1 MNPFRFGVQLASAYD
16 AKGWRDKVRL
26 AEDLG
31 YSTAFVPDHLDT
43 QWGPLVALTVA
54 AEATTTLKVG
64 TLVLAND
71 YRHPVVLAKEIATL
85 DLVSG
90 GRVEFGIG
98 ACWRRKDY
106 QATGLPYDEPGQ
118 RIERLAESLRILKD
132 IWSTQESRRAG
143 NHYTVDVPQG
153 MPLPHSTPHPPIM
166 IGGGGRRVLT
176 LAAQEADII
185 GFGPRMGKGRVV
197 SSTVHSTGPAAF
209 TERVEWVK
217 AAAGPRWDA
226 LEFQCLTITCRVTEH
241 RDRSLRAFA
250 TASGLTP
257 EELAQAPLSLIG
269 TVEQIC
275 DTLRQRRDSWGF
287 SYWVVH
293 EQEMRDFAPVVAR
306 LTGK

>member
-1 MNPFRFGVQLASAYD
+1 MKPFRFGVQLASAYD
-16 AKGWRDKVRL
+16 AQGWRDKAKL

-31 YSTAFVPDHLDT
+31 YSTVFMPDHLDI

-98 ACWRRKDY
+98 AGWRKKDY
-106 QATGLPYDEPGQ
+106 QATGLPYDPPGV
-118 RIERLAESLRILKD
+118 RVDRLEESLRILKD
-132 IWSTQESRRAG
+132 IWSNQESKRTG
-143 NHYTVDVPQG
+143 EHYTVDVAQG
-153 MPLPHSTPHPPIM
+153 VPLPHSTPHPPII

-176 LAAQEADII
+176 LAAREADII
-185 GFGPRMGKGRVV
+185 GFNPRMAAGRIV
-197 SSTVHSTGPAAF
+197 SATVHSASPAAF
-209 TERVEWVK
+209 SERVDWVK

-241 RDRSLRAFA
+241 RDSSLRAFA
-250 TASGLTP
+250 TASGMSP
-257 EELAQAPLSLIG
+257 EDLAQAPLTLIG
-269 TVEQIC
+269 TVEEIC
-275 DTLRQRRDSWGF
+275 DTLWQRRDTWGF

-293 EQEMRDFAPVVAR
+293 EQEMRDFAPVIAA
-306 LTGK
+306 LAGK